1 MIVKIGLWLMVYKLK
16 KCKKGLKKCKK
27 VFFKDNSIYKYLNT
41 YKWLL
46 EYLLVLTGFVPRR
59 TLIV

>member
-1 MIVKIGLWLMVYKLK
+1 MVYKLK